1 MNSYFSFSDRPISKF
16 PIATFYVKITQ
27 PFHPGKHPP
36 GLSAVSR
43 DFYELSGLDF

>member
-1 MNSYFSFSDRPISKF
+1 MNSYFSFSDR